1 MKWSASASEIFE
13 LERSGD
19 ATMAGLVGKLLD
31 FPAFLVGFMFLYWS
45 LPLSALLGKFSCW
58 RFQGKVNFPY
68 DW

>member
-1 MKWSASASEIFE
+1 
-13 LERSGD
+13 
-19 ATMAGLVGKLLD
+19 MAGFLGKLLD

-58 RFQGKVNFPY
+58 RFQGKVNYPY